1 MTRRRFTATPT
12 RTAHNF
18 QTLMTT
24 LKATSLK
31 IEQDMMSGHA
41 KVVFDRNGRRYI
53 VEGMHFDRADDNLRA
68 CYHTIRILYKV
79 LAELGVVTND
89 KLLDETFDKIFGGFL
104 ATPDDAVLQLNDG
117 KAPWWVVLGI
127 QRDASQE
134 AIKNAYR
141 ALVVVHHPDKGGDQ
155 QDFIRLRRSY
165 EQALAQLK
173 SKSNPC

>member
-53 VEGMHFDRADDNLRA
+53 VECMHFARSDHNLRA

-117 KAPWWVVLGI
+117 KAPWWVVLRI
-127 QRDASQE
+127 PR
-134 AIKNAYR
+134 
-141 ALVVVHHPDKGGDQ
+141 HPTHAAGEK
-155 QDFIRLRRSY
+155 
-165 EQALAQLK
+165 A
-173 SKSNPC
+173 

>member
-1 MTRRRFTATPT
+1 MTRQRFTATPM

-53 VEGMHFDRADDNLRA
+53 VEGTHFERADDNLRA

-89 KLLDETFDKIFGGFL
+89 QLLDETFDKIFGGFL
-104 ATPDDAVLQLNDG
+104 ATPDDVVLQLGDG
-117 KAPWWVVLGI
+117 RAPWWVVLGV
-127 QRDASQE
+127 QRDASRE

-141 ALVVVHHPDKGGDQ
+141 ALTAIHHPDKGGNNEN
-155 QDFIRLRRSY
+155 FLVLRRAY
-165 EQALAQLK
+165 DEAIKQVH
-173 SKSNPC
+173 